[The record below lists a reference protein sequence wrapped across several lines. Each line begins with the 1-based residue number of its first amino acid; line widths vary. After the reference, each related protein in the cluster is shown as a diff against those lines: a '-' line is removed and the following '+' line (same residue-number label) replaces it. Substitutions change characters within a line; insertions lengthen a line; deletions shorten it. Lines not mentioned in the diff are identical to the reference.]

1 MGGMGGFNKPRP
13 PIPFNS
19 GSSGKSV
26 SEVIAEGQKFVG
38 SSKGIM
44 EKMKNEHLKSV

>member
-19 GSSGKSV
+19 PQNGKTI
-26 SEVIAEGQKFVG
+26 SETIAEGQKFVG
-38 SSKGIM
+38 SSKIIM
-44 EKMKNEHLKSV
+44 EKLKT